1 MAKDTLLDF
10 CNCPE
15 KVFIRKKYGGH
26 TIIVCANCDHT
37 MAIVSKENEDLVKFY
52 DFVYDNSRT
61 IIMEFFKKDPKK
73 LEEALEI
80 KTTQEENR
88 YKKRIDKLD

>member
-15 KVFIRKKYGGH
+15 KVFIRKKYAGQ

-37 MAIVSKENEDLVKFY
+37 MAVVAKENEHMTIFH
-52 DFVYDNSRT
+52 DFINENSRT
-61 IIMEFFKKDPKK
+61 TIQKAFIRDPEK
-73 LEEALEI
+73 LKEALEI
-80 KTTQEENR
+80 KNTQEEIR
-88 YKKRIDKLD
+88 YKHRVDKLD